1 MINFFCKKKRRG
13 AGGIIN
19 MEILPPKCEG
29 WVGEGAGVRRVKKVG
44 GHVCSGLRKGGS
56 LVCSGLRKGGG
67 LRKGVLYAVILGREG
82 VLGRESCMQWS

>member
-1 MINFFCKKKRRG
+1 
-13 AGGIIN
+13 

-56 LVCSGLRKGGG
+56 LVCSGLRKGGSLVCSGLRKGGG